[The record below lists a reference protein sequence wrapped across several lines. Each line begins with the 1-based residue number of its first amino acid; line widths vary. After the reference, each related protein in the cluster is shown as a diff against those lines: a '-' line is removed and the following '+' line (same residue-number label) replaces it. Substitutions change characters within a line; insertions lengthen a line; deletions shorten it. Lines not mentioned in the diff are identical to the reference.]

1 VKRLWLP
8 VLLVLPV
15 LLTGCSLLHP
25 VVTPPGLDLP
35 ESPVGISATP
45 APLTL
50 EILRV
55 NVQVSE
61 AVIVGRTS
69 PGARVS
75 VADRDVAVDDS
86 GYFTAT
92 VRLAMGM
99 NFIPVIA
106 SLGKQQKVE
115 IVQARRV
122 AAAQGEESALGG
134 VAFSLVS
141 AVLTSSVGVDPLVVY
156 PHGQFLVVEISV
168 RNDRSEPVTLWDE
181 EFVLQDGD
189 GNSYHP
195 SVEGTFAYRSAMG
208 IGGAA
213 NEWSPG
219 TEGRYM
225 LVFDVPATVPKGLV
239 LRAYSG
245 LESWAAEVAITPR

>member
-1 VKRLWLP
+1 VKRLL
-8 VLLVLPV
+8 LLVSV

-25 VVTPPGLDLP
+25 VVTPPGLGLP
-35 ESPVGISATP
+35 ESPVPATSTTP

-55 NVQVSE
+55 DVRVDE

-75 VADRDVAVDDS
+75 VADRDVAVDDA

-92 VRLAMGM
+92 VGLAMGM
-99 NFIPVIA
+99 NFIPVVA
-106 SLGKQQKVE
+106 RLEKQQKIE

-141 AVLTSSVGVDPLVVY
+141 AVLTSSVGMDPLVVY
-156 PHGQFLVVEISV
+156 PRGQFLVVEISV

-181 EFVLQDGD
+181 EFVLQDED

-219 TEGRYM
+219 TEGRYV
-225 LVFDVPATVPKGLV
+225 LVFDIPAEMPKGLV

-245 LESWAAEVAITPR
+245 LESWAAEVAITPRR

>member
-1 VKRLWLP
+1 VKRLL
-8 VLLVLPV
+8 LLVSV
-15 LLTGCSLLHP
+15 LLTGCSLFHP
-25 VVTPPGLDLP
+25 VATPPGLGLP
-35 ESPVGISATP
+35 ESPVGTP

-55 NVQVSE
+55 DVRVDE
-61 AVIVGRTS
+61 GVIVGRTS

-92 VRLAMGM
+92 VGLAMGM
-99 NFIPVIA
+99 NFIPVVA
-106 SLGKQQKVE
+106 RLEEQQKIE

-141 AVLTSSVGVDPLVVY
+141 AVLTSSVGADPLVVY

-168 RNDRSEPVTLWDE
+168 RNNRPEPVTLWDE
-181 EFVLQDGD
+181 EFVLQDKD

-219 TEGRYM
+219 TEGRYA
-225 LVFDVPATVPKGLV
+225 LVFDIPTEVPEGLV

-245 LESWAAEVAITPR
+245 LESWAAEVAITPRR